1 MCITLESVPWTNQ
14 YKAKRVK
21 FLAQGNNQIDSKSK
35 DNQILIRNLLV
46 KRYTQYVIRSKCN
59 NTVEQMCKRLA

>member
-1 MCITLESVPWTNQ
+1 MYMTLESVPGTNQ

-21 FLAQGNNQIDSKSK
+21 FLAQGTTKLIANLKN
-35 DNQILIRNLLV
+35 NQILIRNLLV